1 MRLLKIALICS
12 ALAVFI
18 FACNQTPTGNN
29 TANNSAN
36 RPANSTVENN
46 ANVFSNMP
54 VNIPPDVRQDET
66 ASGRKIFTEIC
77 ANCHKEDGTGGKV
90 TIEGKTINA
99 DNLTTDKMKNMADAK
114 YVEYIKN
121 GVPDEGMPAF
131 KDKLN
136 DEQINNVI
144 KFIRTEFQ
152 GK

>member
-1 MRLLKIALICS
+1 MKLLKIAFICS

-29 TANNSAN
+29 TAGSSAN
-36 RPANSTVENN
+36 KPAANTAQTN

-54 VNIPPDVRQDET
+54 VNIPTDVKQDEN
-66 ASGRKIFTEIC
+66 ASGRKIYTEIC

-99 DNLTTDKMKNMADAK
+99 ENLTTDKMKNMADAK

-121 GVPDEGMPAF
+121 GIPDEGMPAF

-136 DEQINNVI
+136 DEQIGSVI

>member
-1 MRLLKIALICS
+1 MKLLKVALICS

-18 FACNQTPTGNN
+18 FACSQTPTGNN

-36 RPANSTVENN
+36 KPTNNKAENN
-46 ANVFSNMP
+46 SNVFSNMP
-54 VNIPPDVRQDET
+54 VNIPPEVKQDET
-66 ASGRKIFTEIC
+66 ASGRKIYTEIC
-77 ANCHKEDGTGGKV
+77 ANCHKEDGSGGKV

-99 DNLTTDKMKNMADAK
+99 ENLTTDKMKKMADAK